1 MNNVAYP
8 GRIMISTCHNPTAAK
23 GAPMIGSRAA
33 AAPASSRGVVACPR
47 RRASTATAVMITTA
61 SPASGQ
67 TSHIG

>member
-1 MNNVAYP
+1 
-8 GRIMISTCHNPTAAK
+8 
-23 GAPMIGSRAA
+23 MIGSRDT

-47 RRASTATAVMITTA
+47 RRANTASAVMITTA